1 MKIIE
6 STDKK
11 NIGIE
16 VTFVPGVTQDIYFT
30 NGYHMEIEKWLQ
42 VSERIWKVSN
52 KNYTIILEE
61 SN

>member
-6 STDKK
+6 STDGEH
-11 NIGIE
+11 IGTE
-16 VTFVPGVTQDIYFT
+16 VTFVPHITATIDFA
-30 NGYHMEIEKWLQ
+30 NGYVMHIEKSLQ

-52 KNYTIILEE
+52 RNYTIILEE